1 MIKIFNNNITL
12 KLFILFSWSILW
24 LSINSMPG
32 EIEYMKYNFISF
44 INGSRTILAIIV
56 SFLSI
61 IILFISLKNKKIKKT
76 SIILTLF
83 LLYFI
88 FQIFGL
94 IATER
99 PFDIHRTYL
108 IIYAIGVISIFF
120 LIYYNDLNEILPY
133 LWIISLSIIFF
144 AYSITTVSS
153 PQSIID
159 VLTRGNL
166 YWLFH
171 PDVAIFDQAPPR
183 ITGLTRALGLL
194 SIFILVLLFYIQK
207 INLISLILVLFL
219 FCFSTLIWMGQS
231 RGSLLCFYL
240 SIFIMIFFLINLN
253 FIKKFFIL
261 VIVIILP
268 ILISNIITNLIL
280 ENNFIETKNLDNND
294 NNDNNFKQNSRKKIE
309 KFKITK
315 LFSPNETPRVIINEG
330 GTSGRTELWKIS
342 FERFKKNKI
351 FGYGPQ
357 ADRYLLEDDSNKYGN
372 NVSNT
377 IIYSFL
383 SGGYFS
389 LTTMIAIFSY
399 TLYLISKFIKNNK
412 ILTKKITI
420 SKKNIF
426 ILLAL
431 IYIIFFGV
439 RSFFENSFGLFS
451 IDYMLVILSLFTL
464 ESKIFKNS

>member
-1 MIKIFNNNITL
+1 MIKVLNNNTIL

-32 EIEYMKYNFISF
+32 EINYMKSNFISF

-56 SFLSI
+56 SFLSV
-61 IILFISLKNKKIKKT
+61 IILFISLKKKKIKKA
-76 SIILTLF
+76 SFILTLF

-94 IATER
+94 ITAER

-108 IIYAIGVISIFF
+108 VIYAIGTISIFF
-120 LIYYNDLNEILPY
+120 LVYYNNLNEILPY
-133 LWIISLSIIFF
+133 LWIISLLIIFF
-144 AYSITTVSS
+144 AFSITILNS

-159 VLTRGNL
+159 VLNRGNL

-194 SIFILVLLFYIQK
+194 SIFIIILLLYVQK
-207 INLISLILVLFL
+207 INLISLTLVLFL

-240 SIFIMIFFLINLN
+240 TSFIIIFLIINSNL
-253 FIKKFFIL
+253 IKKSFLLTLIL
-261 VIVIILP
+261 ILP
-268 ILISNIITNLIL
+268 IISGNIITNIVLQLNIL
-280 ENNFIETKNLDNND
+280 ETKKVDNIND
-294 NNDNNFKQNSRKKIE
+294 NDKIFDKIFNKIFNKDIHLKKDENQFKENSKNIE
-309 KFKITK
+309 ELNITK
-315 LFSPNETPRVIINEG
+315 LLTVNETPRVISNEG
-330 GTSGRTELWKIS
+330 GTSGRTELWKKSIKK
-342 FERFKKNKI
+342 FEKNKI

-357 ADRYLLEDDSNKYGN
+357 ADRYLLNDHRNKYGN

-377 IIYSFL
+377 ILYALL

-389 LTTMIAIFSY
+389 LVVMITIFSY
-399 TLYLISKFIKNNK
+399 TLYLAYKFVINNK
-412 ILTKKITI
+412 ILTKKVTI

-426 ILLAL
+426 IILA
-431 IYIIFFGV
+431 
-439 RSFFENSFGLFS
+439 
-451 IDYMLVILSLFTL
+451 
-464 ESKIFKNS
+464 